1 MYNLINSKTF
11 QYNEWKDHY
20 YDHLLGYLYEV
31 CQKDIL
37 EKLLEKKIKNLTFI
51 TDNELNIILNKFG
64 EMSIFKSQF
73 NMNIIGDKMW
83 CEYCPLEEL
92 KRIIKDKYFLKI
104 LKKTPTE
111 EALDEVLEL
120 IILNEVLKIH
130 NDKRY
135 KKIIDKF
142 LN

>member
-1 MYNLINSKTF
+1 MYNFINSKTF

-92 KRIIKDKYFLKI
+92 RRIIKDKYFLKI
-104 LKKTPTE
+104 LKKEPTE